1 MNEQQI
7 IESPCISI
15 CELDNES
22 GYCTGCQRTREEIAI
37 WGRADTATRLAILEK
52 LRDRRAASG
61 VGRRRETKRRQKRKD
76 Q

>member
-1 MNEQQI
+1 MSEQQS

-22 GYCTGCQRTREEIAI
+22 GFCTGCLRTREEIAI
-37 WGRADTATRLAILEK
+37 WGRADNETRLVILEK

-61 VGRRRETKRRQKRKD
+61 GGRRRETKRRQKR
-76 Q
+76 